1 MKIGIG
7 IISAGIRAINRKM
20 YENKDPESFLLVE
33 YDPFRSGPGQT
44 RNRVMKKL
52 MDAGCDYIFVF
63 DDDCYPVMKGWE
75 KYFIDFSEKNGVHFM
90 GTPHVFADEPQMEG
104 DTTYWP
110 GVLGCFIFQT
120 RHCMETIGYYNSAY
134 QVYGFEDSARNN
146 RAMRAGLTGRTGPD
160 RLFALPHK
168 AGYYIHSEDLYHECP
183 TPNLSV
189 EEKHSYIEANRQIYI
204 NEISSPKLYYPYE
217 EILYGQESSC
227 T

>member
-1 MKIGIG
+1 MSKVGIG

-63 DDDCYPVMKGWE
+63 DDDCYPTMRGWE
-75 KYFIDFSEKNGVHFM
+75 KYFIDFSEKFDVHFM
-90 GTPHVFADEPQMEG
+90 GTPHVFADEPDCYPEM
-104 DTTYWP
+104 TCWP
-110 GVLGCFIFQT
+110 GVLGCFTFQT

-146 RAMRAGLTGRTGPD
+146 RAMRAGLTGGCQA
-160 RLFALPHK
+160 FALPHK
-168 AGYYIHSEDLYHECP
+168 AGYYIHSEDLYHESP

-189 EEKHSYIEANRQIYI
+189 EEKHSYIEANRQTYLDEI
-204 NEISSPKLYYPYE
+204 NSPILYYPYE
-217 EILYGQESSC
+217 ENA
-227 T
+227 